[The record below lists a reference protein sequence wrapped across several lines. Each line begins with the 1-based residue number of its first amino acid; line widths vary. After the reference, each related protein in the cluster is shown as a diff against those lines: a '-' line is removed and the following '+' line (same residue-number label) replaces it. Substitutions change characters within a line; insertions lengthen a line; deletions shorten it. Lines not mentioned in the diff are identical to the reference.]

1 MIELDKISSTIEI
14 ELQEGMQLE
23 AVGIDGV
30 NVSLDA
36 DPGHGG
42 KGLGFR
48 PLELM
53 LVSLGSC
60 TGMDVISI
68 LRKKRQK
75 VSRYL
80 VEVAAAQAEEHPHV
94 FTDVHIRH
102 IFQGENVDEEAV
114 RRAIEL
120 SETKY
125 CPAFAMLKEATPI
138 HSTFEIHPSTPG
150 N

>member
-14 ELQEGMQLE
+14 ALQDGMRFD
-23 AVGIDGV
+23 AVGVDGV
-30 NVSLDA
+30 SVMLDA
-36 DPGHGG
+36 DAGHGG
-42 KGLGFR
+42 TGRGFR

-60 TGMDVISI
+60 TAMDVISI
-68 LRKKRQK
+68 LRKKRQR

-80 VEVAAAQAEEHPHV
+80 VEVSATQANEHPHV
-94 FTDVHIRH
+94 FTSIAIRH
-102 IFQGENVDEEAV
+102 ILQGDGISDEAV

-125 CPAFAMLKEATPI
+125 CPAFAMLSASTPI
-138 HSTFEIHPSTPG
+138 HSAFEIHSSG
-150 N
+150 S

>member
-1 MIELDKISSTIEI
+1 MIELDRISSTIEI
-14 ELQEGMQLE
+14 TLREGMRFD

-30 NVSLDA
+30 SVALDA
-36 DPGHGG
+36 DAAHGG
-42 KGLGFR
+42 TGAGFR

-75 VSRYL
+75 VTRYL
-80 VEVAAAQAEEHPHV
+80 VEVSATQAEKHPHV
-94 FTDVHIRH
+94 FTSVAIRH
-102 IFQGENVDEEAV
+102 IFQGEDLTDEAV

-120 SETKY
+120 SETTY
-125 CPAFAMLKEATPI
+125 CPAFAMLSKATTI
-138 HSTFEIHPSTPG
+138 QSTYEIHAPPARE
-150 N
+150 